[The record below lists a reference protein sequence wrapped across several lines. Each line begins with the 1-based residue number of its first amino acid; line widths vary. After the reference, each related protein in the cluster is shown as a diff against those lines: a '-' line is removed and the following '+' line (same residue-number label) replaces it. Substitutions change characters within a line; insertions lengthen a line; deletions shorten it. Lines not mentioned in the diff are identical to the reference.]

1 MRRGVRIGVDVG
13 RARVGIARCDPDGLL
28 ATPVET
34 LPRDERTVAAVLA
47 HAAELDA
54 IEVVVGLPLSLSG
67 ADTASTA
74 DARDIAAQLAA
85 ASALPIRLVDERLST
100 VTAQRQLH
108 ASGRRTKGSRAVVD
122 QVAAVIILQ
131 NALDSE
137 RMSDLPP
144 GSVVPRTKEP
154 DSGL

>member
-100 VTAQRQLH
+100 VTAQRQLQ